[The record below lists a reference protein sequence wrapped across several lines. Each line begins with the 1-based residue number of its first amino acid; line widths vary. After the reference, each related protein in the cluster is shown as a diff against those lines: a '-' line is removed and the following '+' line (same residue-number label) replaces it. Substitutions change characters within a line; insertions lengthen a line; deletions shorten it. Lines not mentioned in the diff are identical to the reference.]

1 MKKILLTWYGITD
14 LRASLGI
21 EYSDG
26 PVLSA
31 LKAGDYTDVL
41 ILGYTNKE
49 KNNLEMNVFENDLEN
64 AKNNFTKNKQN
75 EVWNFINSYSNTDI
89 AHNNFINLI
98 KYELKNNN
106 KNTDVSFHSV
116 ELSHLNDTEGIY
128 DIAVQALDIVASWDV
143 DKEVFFYLSPG
154 TPVMAFVWA
163 FAALR
168 QPNIKKNLLASP
180 IANKEPEIVSLPQE
194 WLDWHSKQISQQGTH
209 IEEYDIVFHLFGEQR
224 MPSLLGIL
232 QFQTKKHVF
241 VNSQQYP
248 AKIMK
253 QFLGDS
259 NFDELKVNPFDPSD
273 VKEKILK
280 YLENESSDKSIGF
293 NLTGGTKLM
302 YAGALSACKKINAT
316 PFYFDIIHDKV
327 IFLDDFRTQDIKPI
341 TSVETFITLNSNDLS
356 ISKKGLW
363 NQIQNINQE
372 KRKELTIFLWRYRSK
387 ISKLYRSIIPYVDDK
402 KNFSIYKNNI
412 QIEYTKDYDVTI
424 EIENK
429 IFTFSNW
436 RDFPVYITGGWFEE
450 YIYIQFEPLL
460 QNKIIY
466 DLRIG
471 LEIAFKDKG
480 IQKNAFGLSNLKNIV
495 GDTYQELD
503 IVFTDGKKLYIVECK
518 AGNIKSDYIMKL
530 QNITRYFG
538 GLKGEGILAACFPP
552 NSKVV
557 KKKIA
562 DSSNISLISGKN
574 LNYEIEN
581 IFVNS

>member
-26 PVLSA
+26 PILSA
-31 LKAGDYTDVL
+31 LKAENYTDVL

-49 KNNLEMNVFENDLEN
+49 KRNLEANTFENDLEN
-64 AKNNFTKNKQN
+64 AKNNFINNKQT

-89 AHNNFINLI
+89 AHNSFINWI

-128 DIAVQALDIVASWDV
+128 DIAVRALDIVATWNV

-168 QPNIKKNLLASP
+168 HPNLKKNLLASP
-180 IANKEPEIVSLPQE
+180 IANKKPEIVSLPQE
-194 WLDWHSKQISQQGTH
+194 WLDWHSKKISQQGKH
-209 IEEYDIVFHLFGEQR
+209 IEKFDIVFHLFGEQR

-232 QFQTKKHVF
+232 QFQTNKHVF

-253 QFLGDS
+253 QFLGNSD
-259 NFDELKVNPFDPSD
+259 FDELKVNPFDPSD
-273 VKEKILK
+273 AKEKILK
-280 YLENESSDKSIGF
+280 YLENISSYKNIGF

-302 YAGALSACKKINAT
+302 YAGALSACKKLNAT

-327 IFLDDFRTQDIKPI
+327 IFLDDFKNQDIKPI
-341 TSVETFITLNSNDLS
+341 TSVETFIKLNSNDLS
-356 ISKKGLW
+356 ISKKGDW
-363 NQIQNINQE
+363 NQIQNINTE
-372 KRKELTIFLWRYRSK
+372 GRKALTMFLWKYRSK
-387 ISKLYRSIIPYVDDK
+387 IAKLYRGMIPYVDNRQK
-402 KNFSIYKNNI
+402 FSIQKNNI
-412 QIEYTKDYDVTI
+412 YIEYTKDYDVTI
-424 EIENK
+424 KMENEV
-429 IFTFSNW
+429 FSFSNW
-436 RDFPVYITGGWFEE
+436 RDFPIYITGGWFEE
-450 YIYIQFEPLL
+450 YVYIQFEPLL
-460 QNKIIY
+460 KNQIIY

-471 LEIAFKDKG
+471 LEIAFKDKEN
-480 IQKNAFGLSNLKNIV
+480 QNNSSGLNKLKNLI

-503 IVFTDGKKLYIVECK
+503 IVFTDGKKLYVVECK
-518 AGNIKSDYIMKL
+518 AGNIKSDHIMKL

-538 GLKGEGILAACFPP
+538 GLKGEGILATCFPP
-552 NSKVV
+552 NSQVV

-581 IFVNS
+581 IFIN